1 MVKSTE
7 TKKLEEVTLDRK
19 VVIDMK
25 DDDKKALDH
34 VQERFE
40 AMKTARSEYDSLW
53 DFIDAELKAKPRAKW
68 GSNLMSPNLKMEE
81 ALIEASVWMQDTSIP
96 ITVEADG
103 RADGVQMKL
112 AEYTLDHFIYKES
125 IVEEF
130 KLSMDYSRAR
140 YGTAILYSWL
150 ELSSKYVAS
159 DGQDKGY
166 FNPKWNVERIEELH
180 VKIKDVPIRNAYFDN
195 TAKKFRDCVDCI
207 YEEWLSVDEYKLR
220 YLTDDGKSKENF
232 TNAEF
237 VGTIDGNEE
246 PGNNQKS
253 SFKDMVKIWHYFNKL
268 YAKYIIVVNEEVVIY
283 NGLASTKHGEL
294 PLIPVQF
301 YNNPFGIYWIGIP
314 ERYMM
319 IKGLNKNFYEAMVSW
334 AWLNAWTA
342 LILWEWADVDGS
354 IFLEPGEVNLIQ
366 MTKGSARD
374 VTPFNTQVN
383 VQQLVE
389 IVMFMDDIGSYLTWV
404 NIKAPYTSPAKT
416 AFETS
421 VMKEEQNN
429 RLKTIYDTRVIG
441 IERAFTLMLSNIFTF
456 LPYQY
461 AERMIDEQEKLGNY
475 QFYQIPVKGV
485 KIYHQDD
492 GTMSLEQVE
501 DSYQDYFD
509 LDPKIVEGARGMKV
523 RVVTNQTQSTM
534 KALETENILKY
545 LQAKGQIEQFK
556 AMAMQTGGDVEQWQ
570 RISDRLDVL
579 FNIDKR
585 NIDITSNEEKLR
597 QEMTEVTE
605 ILNSFSLQ
613 QNPDETANQIGME
626 QAMLQP
632 QANASWENSTQE
644 VQAPR
649 DPLWASV

>member
-19 VVIDMK
+19 VVVDMK

-342 LILWEWADVDGS
+342 LILGEWADVDGS

-485 KIYHQDD
+485 KIYRQDD

-556 AMAMQTGGDVEQWQ
+556 AMAMQTGGDVDQWQ

-632 QANASWENSTQE
+632 QANASWESSTQK

>member
-140 YGTAILYSWL
+140 YGTAILYSGL

-342 LILWEWADVDGS
+342 LILGEWADVDGS

-475 QFYQIPVKGV
+475 KFYQIPVKGV

-632 QANASWENSTQE
+632 QANASWESSTQE

-649 DPLWASV
+649 NPLWASV